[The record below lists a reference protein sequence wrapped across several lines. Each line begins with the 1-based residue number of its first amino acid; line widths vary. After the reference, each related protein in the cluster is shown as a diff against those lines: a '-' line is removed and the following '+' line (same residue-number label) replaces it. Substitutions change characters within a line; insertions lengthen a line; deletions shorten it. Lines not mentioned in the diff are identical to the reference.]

1 MTKVPY
7 STGQTLTALCSAVE
21 SCGVVPTTEACV
33 DLWEVGREEGGKE
46 GGEKKGGEKKGG
58 EKKGGEKKGGEKK
71 GGEKKGGEKKGGEKK
86 GGEKKG
92 GEKKGGEKKG
102 GEKKG
107 GEKKGGEKKG
117 GEKKGVEEGKY
128 KVHIECLL
136 CAQSLFPNYT
146 FVLPENEAT
155 VRSLGQ
161 LLAAVAVQG

>member
-1 MTKVPY
+1 MTKVLHN
-7 STGQTLTALCSAVE
+7 TGQTLTALCSAVE

-46 GGEKKGGEKKGG
+46 GRREVGREEEGKEGGEKKGG

-71 GGEKKGGEKKGGEKK
+71 GG
-86 GGEKKG
+86 
-92 GEKKGGEKKG
+92 
-102 GEKKG
+102 
-107 GEKKGGEKKG
+107 
-117 GEKKGVEEGKY
+117 EEGKY

>member
-1 MTKVPY
+1 MTKVPH

-33 DLWEVGREEGGKE
+33 DLWEVGREEG
-46 GGEKKGGEKKGG
+46 
-58 EKKGGEKKGGEKK
+58 
-71 GGEKKGGEKKGGEKK
+71 
-86 GGEKKG
+86 
-92 GEKKGGEKKG
+92 
-102 GEKKG
+102 
-107 GEKKGGEKKG
+107 
-117 GEKKGVEEGKY
+117 GKY